1 MARAAERHRRGRK
14 KIPPGARSSAE
25 RCRAA
30 PNNQP
35 IAPWP
40 SRSTWGASRMRWPS
54 ASSRP
59 IRRSVWPCRCGPEA
73 RQTSFHSRSIHG
85 VPRGAEGVT
94 VDVGEPLVEI
104 EHWGGARV
112 LRPPHRDELERLRVA
127 EGGQRD
133 VVLQAEE
140 GEHHAHLAVGAGVAD
155 HLEQVALACLA
166 VPAAIGV
173 AVPAGGVSAVDVGDP
188 QAAEAAEDAAAPGR
202 VAVPL
207 EVGGRFG
214 FGFGLGPAVKLG
226 CHHRGH
232 VGRSAGGSSARMLSS
247 SAARA
252 SAWRCA
258 ARCRRFIIVP
268 PRGPRAP
275 RCWPA

>member
-1 MARAAERHRRGRK
+1 
-14 KIPPGARSSAE
+14 
-25 RCRAA
+25 
-30 PNNQP
+30 
-35 IAPWP
+35 
-40 SRSTWGASRMRWPS
+40 
-54 ASSRP
+54 
-59 IRRSVWPCRCGPEA
+59 
-73 RQTSFHSRSIHG
+73 
-85 VPRGAEGVT
+85 
-94 VDVGEPLVEI
+94 VGEPLVEI

-112 LRPPHRDELERLRVA
+112 LRPPHRDVLERLRVA

-173 AVPAGGVSAVDVGDP
+173 AVPAGGVSAVDGGDP

-207 EVGGRFG
+207 KVGGRFG

-232 VGRSAGGSSARMLSS
+232 VGRSGRRIVREDAVQLGGEGVGLALCGALSAVHH
-247 SAARA
+247 RA
-252 SAWRCA
+252 SSWTAGTAVLAGVGVSGTRPG
-258 ARCRRFIIVP
+258 ARLTRTHASHQRPLPNVGLGP
-268 PRGPRAP
+268 GDRG
-275 RCWPA
+275 